1 MTMSFYSLTIGR
13 PSARLIIFVAGHFK
27 IMGYRIE
34 MNVVFK
40 ALVKT
45 NGLRVFKKN
54 VIHF

>member
-13 PSARLIIFVAGHFK
+13 PSAQLIIFVAEHFK
-27 IMGYRIE
+27 IMGYSIE
-34 MNVVFK
+34 MNVIFK

>member
-27 IMGYRIE
+27 IMGYSIE

-40 ALVKT
+40 ALVK
-45 NGLRVFKKN
+45 NKRFKS
-54 VIHF
+54 F